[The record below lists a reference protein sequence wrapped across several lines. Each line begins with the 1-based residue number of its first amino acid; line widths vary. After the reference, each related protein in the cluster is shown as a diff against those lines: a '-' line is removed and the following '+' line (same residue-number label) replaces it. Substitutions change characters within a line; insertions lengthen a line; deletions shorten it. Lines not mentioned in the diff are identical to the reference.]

1 MKLPVHTS
9 QVGLPGEAAAVRAS
23 PGMAFSALPGAA
35 QAVAG
40 AMFQLGGD
48 LAAAA
53 RKQDERNAAVEGA
66 RLYADAGLDWAG
78 RFQKAQD
85 EAPLGADGF
94 TPNLLKSFDDDVT
107 ARLATAPELARPFLA
122 TKFAALREHMGEKA
136 LTFEAH
142 ARLDQQTR
150 GLTDVIG
157 LGANGVRTDF
167 DRWGDALGT
176 AEGAISASNLSAA
189 AKQKISEHAR
199 HTIINAAV
207 QGLNERDPD
216 HARQLLDGGAFDTY
230 VTPEAKDRL
239 VNDNIV
245 ELHRREVMA
254 EQQRRLAEA
263 ERRAAVADMREES
276 RFAMQAL
283 HDGVGYAGLPDLV
296 KRADAL
302 DPKIAA
308 SLRMAHADLGW
319 TANVRKMAPAE
330 IVREIQSTRAAAE
343 AADNPALAATL
354 AHRLRTGEMALK
366 QVAEA
371 LERDP
376 QSWAEAQG
384 VVPATPLD
392 FARPETLQARV
403 RAIAATRER
412 YGIDVPLLKPA
423 DADGIVHRITTAK
436 PEAMAD
442 MMQGVAGYFGEYWPS
457 AYRQLAQHHDLP
469 PEYGVLATVDAAT
482 ARVKLAEAFQLGK
495 DAVRKSIDKDAAKD
509 IDDAVDGDALH
520 DFRATFAHAPDGPR
534 VVGQYAEATRL
545 LAYQYARTMPKDA
558 AVAKAVRDIAAD
570 RYDFVVDDSHQARAP
585 RGAGAKAEAYADSL
599 RNALTAEDLPD
610 PQPASRTTTPDYRRS
625 VALSAARRGVW
636 VTTPMDDGWLLLDVR
651 GVPVVRADGTPLRF
665 SFADMKDA
673 PADAMPGAPSAED
686 VAAMAAPIGPAPDAL
701 GVGQL
706 PPGPGEAR
714 SAPGPDRSALG
725 RVVEH
730 AREQAARGATEG
742 RRVPADWGSLSRD
755 QKHEWNRAY
764 DAARAEMQAARAAGE
779 RADAAQRR
787 AAIGDL
793 PFAWEPGVGPVVR
806 RRTEGP

>member
-1 MKLPVHTS
+1 MKLPEYVPQH
-9 QVGLPGEAAAVRAS
+9 GLPGEAAAVRAS
-23 PGMAFSALPGAA
+23 PGMASSALPGAA

-40 AMFQLGGD
+40 DMFRIGGD

-94 TPNLLKSFDDDVT
+94 TPGVLKTFDGDV
-107 ARLATAPELARPFLA
+107 ADRIAAAPELARPFLA
-122 TKFAALREHMGEKA
+122 TKFAALRERIGEKA

-150 GLTDVIG
+150 GLTEVIG

-167 DRWGDALGT
+167 DLWGDALGT
-176 AEGAISASNLSAA
+176 AEGAIAASNLSAP
-189 AKQKISEHAR
+189 AKQKASEQAR
-199 HTIINAAV
+199 HTIINAAF
-207 QGLNERDPD
+207 QGLNERAPD
-216 HARQLLDGGAFDTY
+216 QARQLLDGGAFDTY

-239 VNDNIV
+239 VDDNIV
-245 ELHRREVMA
+245 ELHRREALA

-263 ERRAAVADMREES
+263 ERRAAVADVREES

-283 HDGVGYAGLPDLV
+283 GDGVSYAGLPDLM

-308 SLRMAHADLGW
+308 SLRLAHADLGW

-330 IVREIQSTRAAAE
+330 IVREIHSTRAAAE

-371 LERDP
+371 LARDP
-376 QSWAEAQG
+376 LGWAEAQG

-403 RAIAATRER
+403 RAIAAAGER

-423 DADGIVHRITTAK
+423 DADGIVHGITTAK

-442 MMQGVAGYFGEYWPS
+442 MMQGVAGYFGEDWPS
-457 AYRQLAQHHDLP
+457 AYRQLTQHHDLP
-469 PEYGVLATVDAAT
+469 PEYGVLATVDAST
-482 ARVKLAEAFQLGK
+482 ARVRLAEAFRLGK
-495 DAVRKSIDKDAAKD
+495 DVVKKSIDADSVKS
-509 IDDAVDGDALH
+509 IDEAIDGDALA

-545 LAYQYARTMPKDA
+545 LAYQYARTMPADA
-558 AVAKAVRDIAAD
+558 ATAKAVRDIAAD
-570 RYDFVVDDSHQARAP
+570 RYDFVVDDGHQARAP
-585 RGAGAKAEAYADSL
+585 SGAGAKAEAYADSL
-599 RNALTAEDLPD
+599 RYALTAEDLPD
-610 PQPASRTTTPDYRRS
+610 PQPASKTTTPDYRRS

-651 GVPVVRADGTPLRF
+651 GAPVVRADGTPVRF
-665 SFADMKDA
+665 SFADMKDV
-673 PADAMPGAPSAED
+673 PADALPGAPSAED
-686 VAAMAAPIGPAPDAL
+686 VVAMAR
-701 GVGQL
+701 
-706 PPGPGEAR
+706 R
-714 SAPGPDRSALG
+714 SGMSEDQVRANLTR
-725 RVVEH
+725 RK
-730 AREQAARGATEG
+730 AAEGA
-742 RRVPADWGSLSRD
+742 D
-755 QKHEWNRAY
+755 
-764 DAARAEMQAARAAGE
+764 
-779 RADAAQRR
+779 
-787 AAIGDL
+787 
-793 PFAWEPGVGPVVR
+793 
-806 RRTEGP
+806 

>member
-1 MKLPVHTS
+1 MKLPEYTP
-9 QVGLPGEAAAVRAS
+9 QVGLPGEAASVRAN
-23 PGMAFSALPGAA
+23 PGMASSALPGAA

-40 AMFQLGGD
+40 AMFQMGGD

-66 RLYADAGLDWAG
+66 RLYAEAGLDWAG
-78 RFQKAQD
+78 RLQKAQD

-107 ARLATAPELARPFLA
+107 ARLAGAPELARPFLA

-176 AEGAISASNLSAA
+176 AEGAIAASNLSAA
-189 AKQKISEHAR
+189 AKQKTADHAR
-199 HTIINAAV
+199 HTIVNAAF

-245 ELHRREVMA
+245 ELHRREALA

-263 ERRAAVADMREES
+263 DRRAAVADMREES

-283 HDGVGYAGLPDLV
+283 HDGVGYAGLSELV

-302 DPKIAA
+302 DPKTAA

-319 TANVRKMAPAE
+319 SVGVRKMAPAE

-366 QVAEA
+366 QVTEA
-371 LERDP
+371 LARDP
-376 QSWAEAQG
+376 LGWAEAQG
-384 VVPATPLD
+384 VAPATPLD
-392 FARPETLQARV
+392 GKPESLNARL

-412 YGIDVPLLKPA
+412 YGADVPLLKPA
-423 DADGIVHRITTAK
+423 EADGLVRQVTTAK

-442 MMQGVAGYFGEYWPS
+442 MMQGVAADFGEHWPS
-457 AYRQLAQHHDLP
+457 VYRQLAKHHDLP
-469 PEYGVLATVDAAT
+469 AEYGVLATVDTST
-482 ARVKLAEAFQLGK
+482 ARVKLAEAFRLGK
-495 DAVRKSIDKDAAKD
+495 DTVRKSIDKDTAKT

-534 VVGQYAEATRL
+534 VLGQYAEATRL
-545 LAYQYARTMPKDA
+545 LAYQYARTMPADA
-558 AVAKAVRDIAAD
+558 ATAKAVRDIAAD

-585 RGAGAKAEAYADSL
+585 SGAGAKAEAYADWL
-599 RNALTAEDLPD
+599 RDTLTAEDLPD
-610 PQPASRTTTPDYRRS
+610 PQPASKTTTPEYRRS

-665 SFADMKDA
+665 SFADMKDV
-673 PADAMPGAPSAED
+673 PADALPGAPSAEA
-686 VAAMAAPIGPAPDAL
+686 VAAMARRSGMSEEQVRANLARRKAAE
-701 GVGQL
+701 
-706 PPGPGEAR
+706 EA
-714 SAPGPDRSALG
+714 D
-725 RVVEH
+725 
-730 AREQAARGATEG
+730 
-742 RRVPADWGSLSRD
+742 
-755 QKHEWNRAY
+755 
-764 DAARAEMQAARAAGE
+764 
-779 RADAAQRR
+779 
-787 AAIGDL
+787 
-793 PFAWEPGVGPVVR
+793 
-806 RRTEGP
+806 